1 MNQENDPAQVALE
14 EALQNKNPRFFR
26 ASGGSAHGRT
36 GYQDTERF
44 AEALM
49 VLQECSLLVGEKL
62 EMNAVSYAY
71 MYDGEETVGF
81 RFDQSSDPSSP
92 EVVGAIQNS
101 RVSMR
106 EFTQSMNNFML
117 SKEG

>member
-1 MNQENDPAQVALE
+1 MNQDDNPAQAALE
-14 EALQNKNPRFFR
+14 EALQAKNPRYFR

-49 VLQECSLLVGEKL
+49 VLQECSLLVGEKM

-81 RFDQSSDPSSP
+81 RFDQSSDPKSP
-92 EVVGAIQNS
+92 VVVGAIQNS

-106 EFTQSMNNFML
+106 EFTDGLNNFML
-117 SKEG
+117 SE

>member
-1 MNQENDPAQVALE
+1 M
-14 EALQNKNPRFFR
+14 QNKNPRFFR

-44 AEALM
+44 ADALM
-49 VLQECSLLVGEKL
+49 VLQECALLIGEKM

-71 MYDGEETVGF
+71 MYDGEDTKGF
-81 RFDQSSDPSSP
+81 RFDQNSDPASP

-106 EFTQSMNNFML
+106 EFTESINEFML
-117 SKEG
+117 TKKG